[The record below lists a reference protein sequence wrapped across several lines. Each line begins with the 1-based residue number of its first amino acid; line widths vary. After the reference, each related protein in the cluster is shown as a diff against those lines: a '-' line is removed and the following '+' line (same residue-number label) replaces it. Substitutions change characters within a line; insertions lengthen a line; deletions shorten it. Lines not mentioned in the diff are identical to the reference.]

1 MIFRQNWTTLTN
13 NWLVRC
19 SETWISDSIERTIK
33 RYYRLCWRSLPVCFG
48 LNLSPCCHLSPT
60 TTTIIHHTSFSHHS
74 AHVSTKSWHKCYAC
88 YAVSLR
94 SVHFTRSFC
103 KFAEQPQLKFFNS
116 KKMNSISAHE
126 NLSTWSWEY
135 WRQLIAE
142 FSRYSGYIT

>member
-19 SETWISDSIERTIK
+19 SETWISDGIKRAIK

-60 TTTIIHHTSFSHHS
+60 TTTIIHHTSCSHHS

-94 SVHFTRSFC
+94 LVHFTRSFR

-116 KKMNSISAHE
+116 KKWIQFLPMRTCPLEAE
-126 NLSTWSWEY
+126 NTGGNLLLSFQGTV
-135 WRQLIAE
+135 A
-142 FSRYSGYIT
+142 T